1 VKLELPPL
9 LVNLRRRLILAY
21 TDAESENAQIDD
33 EGSHQQPNGV
43 LLEQTLETESVVL
56 LKAID
61 LAYKITKRDRRRPNY
76 N

>member
-1 VKLELPPL
+1 MKLELPPL